1 MKQAA
6 KIQRQM
12 EQKQAE
18 LAERVI
24 EASSGGGAVTVSM
37 TCDNSKV
44 TAIKISKES
53 VDPDDVEMLEDL
65 VLSAINA
72 AIEKA
77 KEISNEEMGKL
88 TAGMNLPPGIM

>member
-24 EASSGGGAVTVSM
+24 EASSGGGAVTVSI
-37 TCDNSKV
+37 TCDSSKI
-44 TAIKISKES
+44 TGIKISPDS
-53 VDPDDVEMLEDL
+53 VDPQDVEMLQDL
-65 VLSAINA
+65 VLTAINA
-72 AIEKA
+72 AMEKA

-88 TAGMNLPPGIM
+88 TAGMNIPGLM